1 MGDLGRRRRM
11 TSTGSAT
18 LETQHE
24 DMIHDA
30 QLDYFGKRLATCS
43 SDRSIK
49 IFQVEGEGQ
58 TASHRLLTVL
68 TGHEGPVWQ
77 VCWAHPKFGSM
88 LASCSYDHKVIIWQ
102 EGQQGWQAVYN
113 TNDSP
118 EDKRH
123 KSSVNSIAWAPHD
136 FGLALVAGSS
146 DGSISIVQYVEQQ
159 GWKIV
164 KKDRAHDIG
173 CNTVS
178 WAPYVPAGATF
189 GGGTTPQVP
198 PARIASGGCDNKV
211 RVWQVAPDGQQDV
224 LQELKVLQAPEGH
237 TDWVRDVAWAP
248 SIGLSHNILAT
259 GSQDHTVILWQEELD
274 GATPSYKQLD
284 KVQFPACVWR
294 CSWSVNG
301 SILAVSCGDN
311 KVYLLKQNA
320 DGSKWEIVS
329 SVDESS

>member
-1 MGDLGRRRRM
+1 MA
-11 TSTGSAT
+11 STGSAS

-30 QLDYFGKRLATCS
+30 QLDYYGKRLATCS

-58 TASHRLLTVL
+58 ATHHRLLVDL

-77 VCWAHPKFGSM
+77 VCWAHPKFGTM
-88 LASCSYDHKVIIWQ
+88 LASCSYDHKVIIWK

-118 EDKRH
+118 DENERH

-136 FGLALVAGSS
+136 LGLLLVAGSS
-146 DGSISIVQYVEQQ
+146 DGSISVIQYVEQQ
-159 GWKIV
+159 GWKMV
-164 KKDRAHDIG
+164 KHRAHDIG

-178 WAPYVPAGATF
+178 WAPYIPPGAAF
-189 GGGTTPQVP
+189 GGAPPSQVP
-198 PARIASGGCDNKV
+198 LARIASGGCDKKV
-211 RVWQVAPDGQQDV
+211 KVWQYDTKQ
-224 LQELKVLQAPEGH
+224 LQFSPMKELDEKH

-248 SIGLSHNILAT
+248 SIGLSQNILAT
-259 GSQDHTVILWQEELD
+259 GSQDHAVIFWQEQFENGSPNYTVMD
-274 GATPSYKQLD
+274 R
-284 KVQFPACVWR
+284 VQFPACVWR
-294 CSWSVNG
+294 CSWSVTG

-311 KVYLLKQNA
+311 KVYLLKQSA

-329 SVDESS
+329 SVDEST